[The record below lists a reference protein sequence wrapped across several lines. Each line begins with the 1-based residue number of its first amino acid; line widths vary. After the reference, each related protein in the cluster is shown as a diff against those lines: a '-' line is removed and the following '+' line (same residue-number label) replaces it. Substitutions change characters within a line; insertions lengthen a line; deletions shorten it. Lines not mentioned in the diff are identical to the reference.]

1 MQSARDSRFPAW
13 LYYSVLTIVL
23 WGLWGVQSKMIVD
36 RISPLLN
43 QVLFPLGS
51 LPIAALLLF
60 SARVREGKDH
70 RKGALYGIVTGFL
83 GGTGNIAFYMALGG
97 GGKASVVVPVTCLFP
112 LVTVLAAR
120 FLLKESISRVQW
132 IGLGLALAAI
142 YLLSI

>member
-1 MQSARDSRFPAW
+1 MQAAKTPRFPAW

-23 WGLWGVQSKMIVD
+23 WGIWGVQSKMIVD

-43 QVLFPLGS
+43 QVLFPLGL

-60 SARVREGKDH
+60 SARIQEGKDY
-70 RKGALYGIVTGFL
+70 RKGAIYGIVTGFL
-83 GGTGNIAFYMALGG
+83 GGTGNIAFYMALS

-120 FLLKESISRVQW
+120 FLLKESISRAQW